1 MSRSILSEAL
11 LTLEQGIMQNMK
23 KIKQR
28 LIYAAFSI
36 AVLGV
41 GTYQG
46 LFNHKPFV
54 DFVFGFGDVENQT
67 LFMPEYSGITY
78 NKSLPTKSSLPVPAD
93 LLQPSGISI
102 SDQGILIVAD
112 TSDVFWLDF
121 DGNEKARLRLEQGP
135 LLLRQGLYEGVT
147 WVDQNTAAVI
157 GNEGTTLTLLEINE
171 KEVRVAKTLE
181 LSHVDVPAVELQS
194 IAFNQSDKLFHSF
207 YVGQEGAV
215 HKVTINSNGLVSNNK
230 KIDTS
235 ILGGGLFEI
244 LGASWSNDT
253 LLALTNNNLII
264 AIENNVVKQVWA
276 LDYAAD
282 TSGAA
287 VYAGSLFLVTDHEY
301 YQAQPPLM
309 IFDLPSVDELRI
321 SKLSYVRD
329 FIPANYQSKFFKGS
343 NK

>member
-1 MSRSILSEAL
+1 M
-11 LTLEQGIMQNMK
+11 N

-41 GTYQG
+41 GAYQGVYQG
-46 LFNHKPFV
+46 LFNHKPFI
-54 DFVFGFGDVENQT
+54 DFVFEFGDVENQT
-67 LFMPEYSGITY
+67 FFMSEYSGITY
-78 NKSLPTKSSLPVPAD
+78 NETLPAKSALPVPAN

-121 DGNEKARLRLEQGP
+121 DGNEKTHLQLEQAP
-135 LLLRQGLYEGVT
+135 LLFRQGLYEGVT
-147 WVDQNTAAVI
+147 WVDQKTAAVI

-171 KEVRVAKTLE
+171 NGMHVAEVLK
-181 LSHVDVPAVELQS
+181 LSHFDVPAVELQA
-194 IAFNQSDKLFHSF
+194 IAYNQSDNLFHTF
-207 YVGQEGAV
+207 YVGQDGAV
-215 HKVTINSNGLVSNNK
+215 YKVAINSNGLVLNTI

-287 VYAGSLFLVTDHEY
+287 MYAGSLYLVTDHEY
-301 YQAQPPLM
+301 YQAQPPIM
-309 IFDLPSVDELRI
+309 IFDLPSLDELRI
-321 SKLSYVRD
+321 SNLSYVRD
-329 FIPANYQSKFFKGS
+329 FIPSNYQ
-343 NK
+343 